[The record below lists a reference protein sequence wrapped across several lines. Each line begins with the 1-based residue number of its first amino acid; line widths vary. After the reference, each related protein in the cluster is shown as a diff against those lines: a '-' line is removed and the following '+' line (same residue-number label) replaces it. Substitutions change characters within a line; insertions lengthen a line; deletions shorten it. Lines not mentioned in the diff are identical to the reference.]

1 MITDLKDLLNNIGYD
16 RLTDNG
22 AYWRTN
28 AIYRN
33 GDNKTSLRIHKRTGS
48 FQDFVDKRYGTIEDL
63 IKLTFG
69 IGDVELKSFYEGNSL
84 NIHAIVEKDDIPK
97 LTMEK
102 TWTEAELTNLLPHY
116 KFYEERGISKDTL
129 RFFKSGF
136 AHSGSMNERYV
147 FPIYS
152 PDGKIHGWSGRDM
165 TGKKEAK
172 WKHIGKKSS
181 WIYPA
186 YVPLYKKLTENQ
198 TMIVFPVLEE
208 IKRTREVILVE
219 SIGDMLSL
227 WEKGQRNVLVTFGLV
242 MSSKLG
248 SFIMSLDIDKVVIA
262 LNNDIESDIN
272 RGKEA
277 AIAMF
282 IDLMHYMDLSKLK
295 IALPHTCNDFGVM
308 NNEQY
313 VSWKEYKD
321 ADRQAKTL
329 NEILHELRN
338 RFKNNSITNAE
349 MKFGYAVK
357 NEYEQITS

>member
-1 MITDLKDLLNNIGYD
+1 MINDLKDLLSAIGYE

-48 FQDFVDKRYGTIEDL
+48 FQDFVDKRYGTIEEL
-63 IKLTFG
+63 IKLTLG

-84 NIHAIVEKDDIPK
+84 VITNIVEKDDIPK

-116 KFYEERGISKDTL
+116 KFYEDRGITKDTL
-129 RFFKSGF
+129 KFFKSGF
-136 AHSGSMNERYV
+136 AHSGSMNERFV

-152 PDGKIHGWSGRDM
+152 QEGKIHGWSGRDM

-172 WKHIGKKSS
+172 WKHIGRKSS

-186 YVPLYKKLTENQ
+186 FVPSYESRTSGELAEL
-198 TMIVFPVLEE
+198 FPVLAE
-208 IKRTREVILVE
+208 INRTREVVLVE

-227 WEKGQRNVLVTFGLV
+227 WEKGQRNVLITFGLV
-242 MSSKLG
+242 MSSKLA
-248 SFIMSLDIDKVVIA
+248 SFLMTLDIDRIVIS
-262 LNNDIESDIN
+262 LNNDVASDVN
-272 RGKEA
+272 HGKES

-282 IDLMHYMDLSKLK
+282 IDLLHYVDLKK
-295 IALPHTCNDFGVM
+295 IRIALPDKCNDFGEM
-308 NNEQY
+308 NDEQFQ
-313 VSWKEYKD
+313 SWKAYKD
-321 ADRQAKTL
+321 TDRQAQTL
-329 NEILHELRN
+329 NEVLHELRTRYRDKRITKDEM
-338 RFKNNSITNAE
+338 RFGQTIKD
-349 MKFGYAVK
+349 
-357 NEYEQITS
+357 EYEQITG